1 MERIE
6 KIGNIILW
14 ALQGFLVFLL
24 VFQSRIELPIA
35 GIGHLHPL
43 ILHLPIGF
51 GVLLLALFAIQKQLA
66 SFEILADF
74 LLLVTA
80 IFSSLTAI
88 LGLFLSKEGGY
99 EAAALDWHQWSGVA
113 VSFVYFSWVLW
124 RRNLIVGAA
133 LGFIALIIAG
143 HTGASITHGEDYLKF
158 GAQQS
163 EIGAGSVV
171 FEDIVQPI
179 LKAKCE
185 SCHNDQKT
193 KGALKMNSI
202 AGLLKGGKHGPIWKA
217 GDALNSHLIQRI
229 KLPMNAKEH
238 MPPLG
243 KVQLTPDE
251 ITILTLW
258 VKEGAS
264 VDRKLGEY
272 SQEFQGLIKPT
283 QLSET
288 TKSYDFSEASES
300 DLKAVN
306 TPYCTV
312 YPVAYDSPALLA
324 DFFVAGKFDPKT
336 LENLSQVQEQ
346 LVGLQLSK
354 MPIQDADLKQV
365 AKFTNL
371 EKLNLN
377 FTTVGDAGLS
387 SLAGL
392 SHLEKLSISGT
403 KVTRAGLAKLLSSLS
418 ALKEIHVWNTGISAG
433 EISAFRK
440 QFPKIHFDE
449 GYIPKD
455 EKLPINP
462 PILVNENLIL
472 RPGEKLNFKHTLR
485 DVLFR
490 YTVNDSLPDSLS
502 SLQTRASID
511 IKNFTKV
518 RIIATKE
525 GWLASNPIDVR
536 VYKSQYIP
544 SRIDLLSKTD
554 PKYPAA
560 GGASLMDFIPGAR
573 EVKGVSNF
581 TWLGFKET
589 DFDAV
594 ATFAKPTRIQGLT
607 FSYLEKTD
615 SDVFPPTNIE
625 VWAGDDATKLR
636 LVSRFKPEQPKE
648 KNGYSPKGINIP
660 IKGVTAKYYRVKAT
674 RLRSLPAF
682 VDNQGKGA
690 WLRVDE
696 LLFY

>member
-24 VFQSRIELPIA
+24 IFQSRIELPIA

-113 VSFVYFSWVLW
+113 VSFLYFSWVLW

-251 ITILTLW
+251 IRILTLW

-377 FTTVGDAGLS
+377 FTAGGDAGLS
-387 SLAGL
+387 SLAG
-392 SHLEKLSISGT
+392 
-403 KVTRAGLAKLLSSLS
+403 
-418 ALKEIHVWNTGISAG
+418 
-433 EISAFRK
+433 
-440 QFPKIHFDE
+440 
-449 GYIPKD
+449 
-455 EKLPINP
+455 
-462 PILVNENLIL
+462 
-472 RPGEKLNFKHTLR
+472 
-485 DVLFR
+485 
-490 YTVNDSLPDSLS
+490 
-502 SLQTRASID
+502 
-511 IKNFTKV
+511 
-518 RIIATKE
+518 
-525 GWLASNPIDVR
+525 
-536 VYKSQYIP
+536 
-544 SRIDLLSKTD
+544 
-554 PKYPAA
+554 
-560 GGASLMDFIPGAR
+560 
-573 EVKGVSNF
+573 
-581 TWLGFKET
+581 
-589 DFDAV
+589 
-594 ATFAKPTRIQGLT
+594 
-607 FSYLEKTD
+607 
-615 SDVFPPTNIE
+615 
-625 VWAGDDATKLR
+625 
-636 LVSRFKPEQPKE
+636 
-648 KNGYSPKGINIP
+648 
-660 IKGVTAKYYRVKAT
+660 
-674 RLRSLPAF
+674 
-682 VDNQGKGA
+682 
-690 WLRVDE
+690 
-696 LLFY
+696 

>member
-24 VFQSRIELPIA
+24 IFQSRIELPFA

-51 GVLLLALFAIQKQLA
+51 GVLLLGLFAIKKQLA
-66 SFEILADF
+66 SFEVLADF
-74 LLLVTA
+74 LLLLTA

-99 EAAALDWHQWSGVA
+99 ETAALDWHQWSGVA
-113 VSFVYFSWVLW
+113 VSFVYFSWVLL
-124 RRNLIVGAA
+124 RRNLFLGSA
-133 LGFIALIIAG
+133 LGFIALVIAG

-158 GAQQS
+158 GSQQS
-163 EIGAGSVV
+163 EISAESVV

-185 SCHNDQKT
+185 SCHNDLKT

-264 VDRKLGEY
+264 VDRKLGEF
-272 SQEFQGLIKPT
+272 SKGFQGLIKPT

-336 LENLSQVQEQ
+336 LENLSKVQEQ

-403 KVTRAGLAKLLSSLS
+403 KVTRAGLAKLISSLP
-418 ALKEIHVWNTGISAG
+418 ALKEIHVWNTGITAG
-433 EISAFRK
+433 EMSAFRK

-455 EKLPINP
+455 EKLQINP

-472 RPGEKLNFKHTLR
+472 RPGEKLNFKHTLLN
-485 DVLFR
+485 VLFR

-581 TWLGFKET
+581 TWLGYKET

-594 ATFAKPTRIQGLT
+594 ATFATPTRIQGVT

-615 SDVFPPTNIE
+615 SDVFPPTSIE
-625 VWAGDDATKLR
+625 VWAGDDAAKLQ
-636 LVSRFKPEQPKE
+636 LVGRFKPEQPKE
-648 KNGYSPKGINIP
+648 KNGYSPKGINIS
-660 IKGVTAKYYRVKAT
+660 IKGVTAKYYRVKAA

-682 VDNQGKGA
+682 VDNKGKGA

>member
-24 VFQSRIELPIA
+24 IFQSRIELPIA

-51 GVLLLALFAIQKQLA
+51 GVLLLGLFAIQKQLA

-163 EIGAGSVV
+163 EIGAESVV

-377 FTTVGDAGLS
+377 FTAVGDAGLS

>member
-24 VFQSRIELPIA
+24 IFQSRIELPFA

-51 GVLLLALFAIQKQLA
+51 GVLLLGLFAIKKQLA
-66 SFEILADF
+66 SFKILADF
-74 LLLVTA
+74 LLLLTA

-88 LGLFLSKEGGY
+88 FGLFLSKEGGY

-113 VSFVYFSWVLW
+113 VSFVYFSWVLL
-124 RRNLIVGAA
+124 RRNLFLGSA
-133 LGFIALIIAG
+133 LGFIALVIAG

-158 GAQQS
+158 GSQQS
-163 EIGAGSVV
+163 EISAESVV

-229 KLPMNAKEH
+229 KLPLNVKEH

-264 VDRKLGEY
+264 VDRKLGEF
-272 SQEFQGLIKPT
+272 SKEFQGLIKPT
-283 QLSET
+283 QLNET

-312 YPVAYDSPALLA
+312 YPVAYDSPALSA

-336 LENLSQVQEQ
+336 LENLSQVQDQ

-354 MPIQDADLKQV
+354 MPIQDPDLKKV

-377 FTTVGDAGLS
+377 FTAVGDAGLS
-387 SLAGL
+387 SLVGL

-403 KVTRAGLAKLLSSLS
+403 KVTRAGLSKLLSSSS
-418 ALKEIHVWNTGISAG
+418 ALKEIHVWNTGITAG
-433 EISAFRK
+433 EMSAFRK

-455 EKLPINP
+455 EKLQINP

-511 IKNFTKV
+511 IKNFTNV
-518 RIIATKE
+518 RIIATKN

-536 VYKSQYIP
+536 VYKSQFIP

-581 TWLGFKET
+581 TWLGFKVT

-594 ATFAKPTRIQGLT
+594 ATFAKPTHIQGVT

-615 SDVFPPTNIE
+615 SDVFPPTSIE
-625 VWAGDDATKLR
+625 VWAGDDAAKLQ
-636 LVSRFKPEQPKE
+636 LVGRFKPEQPKE

-660 IKGVTAKYYRVKAT
+660 IKGVTAKYYRVKAA
-674 RLRSLPAF
+674 RLRNLPAF
-682 VDNQGKGA
+682 VDNKGKGA